1 MSPIASQE
9 FKSWIKSE
17 YAEAQGPFTAEAIG
31 APDFIIMRTSDL
43 EKIEP
48 ELTDPEKA
56 QLRTGFGE
64 YLSDNVSDA
73 RDFVA
78 ELRNRH
84 AL

>member
-9 FKSWIKSE
+9 FKSWIESE

-43 EKIEP
+43 EKLEP

-56 QLRTGFGE
+56 QLHTGYSE
-64 YLSDNVSDA
+64 YLSGDVSDA

-78 ELRNRH
+78 ELRSRH